1 MIGAGYNF
9 GLTRLQE
16 RLFPDEVESKNSVF
30 QISGLTNS
38 NILNIYNFLN
48 LPNPVVFLYNSII

>member
-48 LPNPVVFLYNSII
+48 LPNP